1 MITTT
6 PITGQVPVTR
16 APNRTT
22 VPVENV
28 NPARALALA
37 GLRIDGTSATYS
49 VPEPTE

>member
-6 PITGQVPVTR
+6 PITGEVPVTR

-28 NPARALALA
+28 NPGRALALA
-37 GLRIDGTSATYS
+37 GLRIDGTASTYTI
-49 VPEPTE
+49 PEHN